1 MRVADIKKND
11 IVDGVGVC
19 VSLWVQGCPLHCKNC
34 HNKSTWDF
42 NGGTAINND
51 TLIEV
56 LKLYLDKN
64 NVNRNFSVLG
74 GEPLSDLNV
83 EDTLDILKSIKDYF
97 SGTGRKIY
105 LWTGYTIEEIR
116 DKGGL
121 QLECIKYVDYLI
133 DGRYTD
139 ELKDVSLELRGSS
152 NQRVLNKQLLENYYQ

>member
-19 VSLWVQGCPLHCKNC
+19 VSLWVQGCHFHCKNC

-42 NGGTAINND
+42 NNGTVVDNS
-51 TLIEV
+51 TLVDV
-56 LKLYLDKN
+56 LKLYLNKN
-64 NVNRNFSVLG
+64 NIHRNFSVLG

-83 EDTLDILKSIKDYF
+83 EDTLYVLRSIKEHF
-97 SGTGRKIY
+97 NNTNRKIY

-116 DKGGL
+116 DKSGL
-121 QLECIKYVDYLI
+121 QLECIKYIDYLI
-133 DGRYTD
+133 DGRYVD

-152 NQRVLNKQLLENYYQ
+152 NQRILDRKLLANYY